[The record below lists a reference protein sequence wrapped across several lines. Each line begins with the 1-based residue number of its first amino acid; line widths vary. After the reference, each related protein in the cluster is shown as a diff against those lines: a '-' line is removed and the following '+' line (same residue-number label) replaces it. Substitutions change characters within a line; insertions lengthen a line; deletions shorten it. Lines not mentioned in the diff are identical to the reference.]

1 MYANLLKV
9 LQIRQRT
16 PTLNVK
22 LHTDATLLTKT
33 LIYKMIYLFQ
43 VVRRH
48 LEKTTYMINRN
59 NMKQYSND
67 GNQKITSD
75 ITMCRNT

>member
-48 LEKTTYMINRN
+48 LEKTTYDKQEQYETIFKWWESKN
-59 NMKQYSND
+59 NFRYNYV
-67 GNQKITSD
+67 
-75 ITMCRNT
+75 